1 VGIDTVKLKGEG
13 FKLLIAQGDSVA
25 AGEPV
30 MHVDPTAALAAGYSM
45 VSPVVVLDTKPD
57 TATLA
62 ATGAV
67 SAGARLFSLD

>member
-1 VGIDTVKLKGEG
+1 
-13 FKLLIAQGDSVA
+13 
-25 AGEPV
+25 

-57 TATLA
+57 MATLM

-67 SAGARLFSLD
+67 TAGAGLFSLD